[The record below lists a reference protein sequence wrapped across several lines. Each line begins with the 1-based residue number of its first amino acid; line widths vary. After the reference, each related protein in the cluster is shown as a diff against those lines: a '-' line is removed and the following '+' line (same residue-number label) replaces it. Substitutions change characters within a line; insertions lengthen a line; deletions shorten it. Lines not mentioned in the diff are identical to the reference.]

1 VYTNLVVE
9 PPAHDWYEAKSLARG
24 GVPQLR
30 TPGIW
35 NRSGYQADIETK
47 LLLGVEKVPILTHHG
62 ILEGDTSLHELTLE
76 MPETKPADNFHTLYS
91 Y

>member
-1 VYTNLVVE
+1 MKR
-9 PPAHDWYEAKSLARG
+9 YEAKSLARG

-35 NRSGYQADIETK
+35 NRSEYQADIETK

>member
-9 PPAHDWYEAKSLARG
+9 PPAHDGYEAKSLARG